1 MLTLKK
7 MLEFQCVIINFILR
21 KLIGIPTLNDI
32 LAELAKPGRDHREQ
46 FAAFQFA
53 AGISKLEDPSPGIQ
67 LPGIVTKLLMLMER
81 GYHAGKRQY
90 PVNHTRAN
98 PR

>member
-1 MLTLKK
+1 M
-7 MLEFQCVIINFILR
+7 
-21 KLIGIPTLNDI
+21 IGIPTLNDI
-32 LAELAKPGRDHREQ
+32 LAELAEPGRDPREQ

-53 AGISKLEDPSPGIQ
+53 AGILQLEGLSPGIQ
-67 LPGIVTKLLMLMER
+67 LPGIIMKLLMLMER